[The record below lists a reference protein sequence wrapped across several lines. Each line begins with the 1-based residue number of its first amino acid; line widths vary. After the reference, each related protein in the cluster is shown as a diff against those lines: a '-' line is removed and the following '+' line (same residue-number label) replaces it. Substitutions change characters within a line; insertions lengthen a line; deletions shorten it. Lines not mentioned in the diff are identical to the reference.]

1 MPDIKFSQLE
11 VVTAA
16 AANDS
21 VPIIDASNPL
31 MSENGSNAIIS
42 IGDLADSLFDGLSD
56 GALSSAK
63 IQTNPTFTGDVTLP
77 ATTTIGS
84 VTGTEISFL
93 SGLRDNIQSQLD
105 GFTFGGLTS
114 TEIGYLSG
122 ITSSVQTQLNSKAPR
137 ESPTFTG
144 TVSGITA
151 TMVGLS
157 DVDNTSDASKP
168 VSTATQTAL
177 NLKANLASPTF
188 TGTVAGITATM
199 VGLGAVTN
207 ESKGTMFSS
216 PTFTGTPL
224 STTAS
229 VGTNTTQIATTAFV
243 QSEIINSY
251 NNILEISTSTL
262 TLSST
267 HYNKYVRLSN
277 AGAITI
283 ILPVL
288 TSAPVGTTITFR
300 RNTGA
305 GSLTL
310 TAANGVTVNNNDA
323 ATVLAGEVCAIK
335 NISSNTW
342 DFI

>member
-16 AANDS
+16 ESNDS
-21 VPIIDASNPL
+21 IAIIDASNPL
-31 MSENGSNAIIS
+31 MSQSGSNAIIS
-42 IGDLADSLFDGLSD
+42 VGDLADSLFDGLSD

-63 IQTNPTFTGDVTLP
+63 IQTSPTFTGDVTLP
-77 ATTTIGS
+77 ATTTIGN
-84 VTGTEISFL
+84 VNGTEISFL

-122 ITSSVQTQLNSKAPR
+122 TTSNVQTQLNSKAPR

-151 TMVGLS
+151 SMVGLS
-157 DVDNTSDASKP
+157 NVDNTSDANKP

-177 NLKANLASPTF
+177 NLKANLVSPTF
-188 TGTVAGITATM
+188 TGTVSGITATM

-207 ESKGTMFSS
+207 ESKATMFTS

-224 STTAS
+224 SITAS

-243 QSEIINSY
+243 QSEILNSY

-267 HYNKYVRLSN
+267 HYNKYIRFSN
-277 AGAITI
+277 ANTITI
-283 ILPVL
+283 NLPALASV
-288 TSAPVGTTITFR
+288 PIGTTITFR
-300 RNTGA
+300 RNDGA
-305 GSLTL
+305 GSLVLNIT
-310 TAANGVTVNNNDA
+310 NGVTVNNNDA
-323 ATVLAGEVCAIK
+323 ATILAGEVCAIK